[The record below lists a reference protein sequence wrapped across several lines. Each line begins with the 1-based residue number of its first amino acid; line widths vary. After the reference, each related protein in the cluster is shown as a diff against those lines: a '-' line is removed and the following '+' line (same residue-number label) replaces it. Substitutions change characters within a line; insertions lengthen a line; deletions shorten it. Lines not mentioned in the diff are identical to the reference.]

1 MLTQNTAFTT
11 NEKRYMDNPFVGI
24 ATFLKAPFLDDIDA
38 LDANIAVLGMPY
50 DMGTAV
56 RSGARYA
63 PRAVREASTWN
74 CYAYNG
80 WYSPVDDTV
89 YMDENWKVVD
99 LGDVDVIHTEYDQS
113 FRNLEAAVRKVL
125 DRGAIPFVI
134 GGDHAITAPILKAF
148 DRYEDLC
155 IIHLDAHLDYRKETA
170 GVLYGQGNPM
180 RRASEMS
187 HVGQMVQI
195 GMRGIGSSLPE
206 DWADAKERG
215 NIILDMGKIRKNGMD
230 WVLAQIPKAKN
241 YYVTL
246 DIDVLDQSL
255 VPGCGSPQPYGM
267 YYEEIVAIM
276 RKVCELGDV
285 VGFDAVEVCPPY
297 DLNQQ
302 TALYQANLMLDMMS
316 FIWKSK
322 KDRGLL

>member
-1 MLTQNTAFTT
+1 MLTKNLSFTT
-11 NEKRYMDNPFVGI
+11 NKERYMDNPFVGI
-24 ATFLKAPFLDDIDA
+24 STFLKAPFLDNIDE
-38 LDANIAVLGMPY
+38 LDADIAVLGMPY

-74 CYAYNG
+74 CYAYEG
-80 WYSPVDDTV
+80 WYSPIDDQV

-113 FRNLEAAVRKVL
+113 FANLEAAVRKIL
-125 DRGAIPFVI
+125 DKGAIPFVI
-134 GGDHAITAPILKAF
+134 GGDHAITAPVLAAF
-148 DRYEDLC
+148 DRYKDLC
-155 IIHLDAHLDYRKETA
+155 VIHLDAHLDYSLATA
-170 GVLYGQGNPM
+170 GVRYGQGNPM

-187 HVGQMVQI
+187 HIGEIVQI
-195 GMRGIGSSLPE
+195 GMRGIGSSKPS
-206 DWADAKERG
+206 DWADAKARG
-215 NIILDMGKIRKNGMD
+215 NVIMDMRKIRENGLD
-230 WVLAQIPKAKN
+230 WVMSQIPVHEN

-267 YYEEIVAIM
+267 FYEEVMEIM
-276 RKVCELGDV
+276 RNVTQKGNV

-297 DLNQQ
+297 DQNQI
-302 TALYQANLMLDMMS
+302 TALYEANLMLDMMS

-322 KDRGLL
+322 QK